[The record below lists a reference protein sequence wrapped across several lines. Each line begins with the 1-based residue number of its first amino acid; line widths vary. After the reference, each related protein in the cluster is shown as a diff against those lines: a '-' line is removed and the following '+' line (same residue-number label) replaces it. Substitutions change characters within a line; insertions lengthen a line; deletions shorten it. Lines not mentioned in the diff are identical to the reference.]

1 MIKQI
6 SDLSEATIDDLNDN
20 CQFVMDDSNDKT
32 KKVSFNVLKQK
43 IGTGYGSG
51 QTMPA
56 VVGSIIPYMGTDLP
70 EGYLMCDGSEVD
82 KITYSELYAV
92 IGDRFGTASD
102 TSKFKLPKLNDNI
115 YLQGSNDPCL
125 CVDEELPNITGKIDA
140 SGQPNTSESFG
151 EIYADRTITE
161 GAFKDGLIIGNQ
173 GATLEGGDNEMM
185 RGFKFDASKSS
196 SIYKDNG
203 HVIPNSVTVR
213 YLICYKKVIGKV
225 DAMIGMPDYKA
236 TPVDVKAAIDASTD
250 KKWIATENGWLH
262 CLYDDSHVD
271 PTNQFYVYIKTQYN
285 KICIYK
291 ACREVDGD
299 NDAQLT
305 IIPIST
311 GDAVIYERDSLNRGS
326 INFYPC
332 KAVPQKSDK
341 EEILKLIYPIG
352 SIYTTISSL
361 DKCPFEGIDGM
372 HWEKIASGKCLFG
385 ADETH
390 NVGSEISAGL
400 PNITGTFN
408 ARTGNW
414 GDETGAFYFI
424 SDKLDGAN
432 NAYSGSI
439 KGFDASRSNPIYGNS
454 NTVQPPAIAVIF
466 WQRVS

>member
-1 MIKQI
+1 
-6 SDLSEATIDDLNDN
+6 
-20 CQFVMDDSNDKT
+20 
-32 KKVSFNVLKQK
+32 
-43 IGTGYGSG
+43 
-51 QTMPA
+51 MPA

-140 SGQPNTSESFG
+140 SGQSDTSEAFG

-173 GATLEGGDNEMM
+173 RATLDGDNVKMM

-262 CLYDDSHVD
+262 CSYDDYNIED
-271 PTNQFYVYIKTQYN
+271 TNKFFVYIKNQYN
-285 KICIYK
+285 EICIYR
-291 ACREVDGD
+291 ALREADGD
-299 NDAQLT
+299 NDAQMT

-311 GDAVIYERDSLNRGS
+311 GDAVIYEGDSLNRGS

-332 KAVPQKSDK
+332 KAVP
-341 EEILKLIYPIG
+341 
-352 SIYTTISSL
+352 
-361 DKCPFEGIDGM
+361 
-372 HWEKIASGKCLFG
+372 
-385 ADETH
+385 
-390 NVGSEISAGL
+390 
-400 PNITGTFN
+400 
-408 ARTGNW
+408 
-414 GDETGAFYFI
+414 
-424 SDKLDGAN
+424 
-432 NAYSGSI
+432 
-439 KGFDASRSNPIYGNS
+439 
-454 NTVQPPAIAVIF
+454 
-466 WQRVS
+466 